1 VVFFVFKLIINHPKL
16 KENIMSKTTICRGN
30 VLAHTIVQ
38 VTFPSTTF
46 ATTTTEVTL
55 TVPGVKATD
64 KVQAQIDAV
73 MTTGVVIGNVYTTAD
88 NTVTVRLGNFTGAS
102 VTQAAAVCL
111 ISVKQCEDSPIPASV
126 V

>member
-1 VVFFVFKLIINHPKL
+1 
-16 KENIMSKTTICRGN
+16 MSKTTICRGN

-46 ATTTTEVTL
+46 ATTTTEVNI

-64 KVQAQIDAV
+64 KVQAQIDAA
-73 MTTGVVIGNVYTTAD
+73 MTVGVIIGNVYTNTD
-88 NTVTVRLGNFTGAS
+88 NQITIRLGNFTGGS
-102 VTQAAAVCL
+102 VTQAAATML
-111 ISVKQCEDSPIPASV
+111 ISIKQCEDSPIPANV